1 LDQAKLECF
10 PLGNEERMSTFL
22 KDLRY
27 AYRMLL
33 KTPGF
38 TLVAILTLAL
48 GIGAN
53 IAAFS
58 IVDGVLLRPLPFPQ
72 SGQLVRV
79 FDDLRGSNTKD
90 VGMSV
95 PEFWDYRDRA
105 GVFQDIAVIWPIP
118 VALTGIDRPRRI
130 EVLATSPNYFTMLGV
145 QPQIGRVFTQ
155 KDDVPGFIESVVLSD
170 GFWRR
175 EFGADPNILG
185 KSLRLDGDLYK
196 VIGVMPPGFHHPG
209 RTLETEE
216 DGFIAAGYNALPFP
230 VPPLR
235 SVRMLPGT
243 IARLKPGLTI
253 EEAQARLE
261 TFDAGL
267 SREYP
272 TDYPRAAG
280 WVPRLVSVQ
289 SDLVGGI
296 RAELF
301 VLLGA
306 VGFVLLIA
314 CVNLANLL
322 LARGAR
328 RQREIAIRLALGA
341 GRGRLIA
348 QLLTES
354 VLLSFVSGCVALMTV
369 VSLKSALLSFA
380 PADLPR
386 VNEVNI
392 SAGVLAF
399 AFLLSI
405 LTGILFGLVPALQ
418 TASPNQIASL
428 REGSLGSGSSKRQM
442 RISRVLV
449 ASEVALSL
457 VLLVGAGLFLRSFW
471 QLLQV
476 HPGFN
481 PRQVVTTQIWLA
493 VPNDPKNDPYGTVP
507 KRAAFHRE
515 VLRRVSSLPGVEEA
529 SIGAG
534 GSLPL
539 THSRNAFTFTIE
551 GRPADSERAPVAE
564 FASVTPRHFN
574 TLQIPHLSGR
584 NFTDAD
590 DDKAMLVAVV
600 DQTLARRFWPGEDPL
615 GKRVKFGPIQ
625 STNPWFTIV
634 GVVGDVKS
642 DSLEAQ
648 GPPHIYLSLF
658 QNPPYNSVVYLRTAS
673 DSPSYGESIRREVQA
688 VDPNIPTYA
697 VRSLEEVLARS
708 MAERRFAL
716 NILGFFGVVALLL
729 AAIGIYGVMT
739 YTFSQ
744 RTQEIGIRMALGAQR
759 ADILRLAIGEG
770 MLLVVL
776 GLGSGIL
783 GALVLTRYLRTMLFG
798 VTPADPL
805 TFAAIAAILAL
816 VALLACFIPAQRAT
830 QVDPLVALRNE

>member
-1 LDQAKLECF
+1 
-10 PLGNEERMSTFL
+10 MSTFL

-95 PEFWDYRDRA
+95 PEFWDYRDRS

-118 VALTGIDRPRRI
+118 VALTGSDRPQRI

-155 KDDVPGFIESVVLSD
+155 KEEVPGFLESVVLSD

-175 EFGADPNILG
+175 QFGADPNILG

-209 RTLETEE
+209 KTLETEE

-230 VPPLR
+230 VPALR

-261 TFDAGL
+261 TFTAGL

-272 TDYPRAAG
+272 TDYPSAAS
-280 WVPRLVSVQ
+280 WAPRLVSIQ
-289 SDLVGGI
+289 SDLVGNI

-322 LARGAR
+322 LARGAS

-354 VLLSFVSGCVALMTV
+354 VLLSFVSGCVALVTV
-369 VSLKSALLSFA
+369 VFLKTALLRLA
-380 PADLPR
+380 PPDLPR

-392 SAGVLAF
+392 STGVLAF

-405 LTGILFGLVPALQ
+405 LTGVLFGLAPALQ
-418 TASPNQIASL
+418 AASPNQIASL

-442 RISRVLV
+442 RIARVLV

-476 HPGFN
+476 RPGFN
-481 PRQVVTTQIWLA
+481 PHQVVTTQIWMA
-493 VPNDPKNDPYGTVP
+493 VPNDPKTDPYGTVP
-507 KRAAFHRE
+507 KRAAFLRE

-529 SIGAG
+529 SIGGG

-539 THSRNAFTFTIE
+539 LHSRNAFNFTIE
-551 GRPADSERAPVAE
+551 GRAAESERAPVAE
-564 FASVTPRHFN
+564 FASVSPGHFR
-574 TLQIPHLSGR
+574 TLQIPLLSGR
-584 NFTDAD
+584 NFNDSD
-590 DDKAMLVAVV
+590 DDKAMPVTLV
-600 DQTLARRFWPGEDPL
+600 DQTLARRFWPGESPI
-615 GKRVKFGPIQ
+615 GKRLKGGNIQ
-625 STNPWFTIV
+625 STNPWLTII

-642 DSLEAQ
+642 DSLEAV
-648 GPPHIYLSLF
+648 GAPHIYLSLF
-658 QNPPYNSVVYLRTAS
+658 QNPPYNTVVYLRTAG
-673 DSPSYGESIRREVQA
+673 DSGSYGESIRREVQS

-697 VRSLEEVLARS
+697 ARSMEDVVARS

-716 NILGFFGVVALLL
+716 DILGFFSVVALLL

-739 YTFSQ
+739 YTFSR

-759 ADILRLAIGEG
+759 ADILRLAIREG
-770 MLLVVL
+770 MLLVSV

-783 GALVLTRYLRTMLFG
+783 GALLLTRFLRAMLFA
-798 VTPADPL
+798 VTPTDPL
-805 TFAAIAAILAL
+805 TFATIAAILAL

-830 QVDPLVALRNE
+830 QVDPLVALRND

>member
-1 LDQAKLECF
+1 
-10 PLGNEERMSTFL
+10 MSTFL
-22 KDLRY
+22 KDLQY

-79 FDDLRGSNTKD
+79 FDDMRGSNTKD

-209 RTLETEE
+209 KTLETEE

-253 EEAQARLE
+253 EEVQARLE
-261 TFDAGL
+261 TFTAGL

-272 TDYPRAAG
+272 IDYPPAAG
-280 WVPRLVSVQ
+280 WAPRLISVQ
-289 SDLVGGI
+289 SDLVGNI

-322 LARGAR
+322 LARGSS

-354 VLLSFVSGCVALMTV
+354 VLLSFVSGCVALITV
-369 VSLKSALLSFA
+369 VFLKSALLKFA
-380 PADLPR
+380 PPDLPR
-386 VNEVNI
+386 VNEVTI

-399 AFLLSI
+399 AFLISI
-405 LTGILFGLVPALQ
+405 LTGVLFGLVPALQ
-418 TASPNQIASL
+418 AASPNQIASL
-428 REGSLGSGSSKRQM
+428 REGSLGSGSSRRQM

-476 HPGFN
+476 RPGFN
-481 PRQVVTTQIWLA
+481 PHQVVTTQIWMA
-493 VPNDPKNDPYGTVP
+493 VPNDPKNDPYRTVP

-515 VLRRVSSLPGVEEA
+515 VLRRVTSLPGVVEA

-539 THSRNAFTFTIE
+539 LHTRNAFTFTIE

-574 TLQIPHLSGR
+574 TLQIPLLSGR

-590 DDKAMLVAVV
+590 DDKALPVAVV
-600 DQTLARRFWPGEDPL
+600 DQTLARRFWPSEDPL
-615 GKRVKFGPIQ
+615 GKRLKFGPIQ

-648 GPPHIYLSLF
+648 GPPHIYVSLF
-658 QNPPYNSVVYLRTAS
+658 QNPPYNSVVYLRTAG
-673 DSPSYGESIRREVQA
+673 DPGSYGESIRREVQS

-697 VRSLEEVLARS
+697 VRSLEDVLSRS

-716 NILGFFGVVALLL
+716 DILGFFGVVALLL

-759 ADILRLAIGEG
+759 ADILRLAISEG
-770 MLLVVL
+770 MLLVAV

-783 GALVLTRYLRTMLFG
+783 GALVLTRYLRTMLFA
-798 VTPADPL
+798 VTPTDPL

-830 QVDPLVALRNE
+830 QVDPLVALRND